1 MIVVP
6 LGYPRETRTR
16 VHGYGFRRV
25 RVRVPLEN
33 PRVSRDTPYQ
43 PPTSLRSPLV
53 PPCRTACGPSRRPP
67 TTSTWPNTAINTE
80 KHTENEDKRRNSVSS
95 ETGTP
100 SSKNPQTVVTN
111 DGKGF
116 IYDPPDEAPS
126 QIGPPPLPA
135 SISKQNGAKPRTYGQ
150 IWQPLG
156 SPFANCCESPRL
168 PSGNVP
174 ASNATC
180 LDVFRHRSEP
190 VSSISGPRHG
200 VTVLP
205 CPQDLPASKSTR
217 TNAFSRVSNL
227 PLPRTGPPR
236 LSEPLCSSCASKITS
251 SGDYHHPTLPG
262 LSRTN
267 ADAPRSFKVQT
278 WFE

>member
-33 PRVSRDTPYQ
+33 PRVARDTPYQ

-100 SSKNPQTVVTN
+100 SSENPQTVITVRGTPYASDSRLSSTSASDN
-111 DGKGF
+111 
-116 IYDPPDEAPS
+116 PAPATS
-126 QIGPPPLPA
+126 SLFRNAFGRMTSYATRSRPA
-135 SISKQNGAKPRTYGQ
+135 S
-150 IWQPLG
+150 
-156 SPFANCCESPRL
+156 L
-168 PSGNVP
+168 P
-174 ASNATC
+174 T
-180 LDVFRHRSEP
+180 H
-190 VSSISGPRHG
+190 
-200 VTVLP
+200 
-205 CPQDLPASKSTR
+205 
-217 TNAFSRVSNL
+217 L
-227 PLPRTGPPR
+227 PLMTR
-236 LSEPLCSSCASKITS
+236 
-251 SGDYHHPTLPG
+251 
-262 LSRTN
+262 
-267 ADAPRSFKVQT
+267 
-278 WFE
+278 